1 MCSGFSE
8 EADRARRL
16 WANLIL
22 EVEAAGPVA
31 VPKEKIFKPKF
42 PRIPVLDDYTKAAP
56 KEFWA
61 EFPEYYVCPAKPSL
75 NGKKLKR
82 WADALG
88 CSEPDRL
95 NRVLECIRSGAD
107 IGCRGEARK
116 PSRSKNAASAFQYGP
131 QVTDA
136 IAEWVQK
143 GYAYGPVAAEDVPA
157 AAKVSGIMVRP
168 KPNGSV
174 RVILNLSAPKGRSV
188 NDGIDKTDF
197 PATMSST
204 AAWLAVLDTA
214 GRGCLMTKTD
224 WAAAYKHVWVREQDT
239 DLQWFSW
246 GGRFFK
252 ELCLIFGGVSSAGLF
267 DDPAKILLD
276 LVCRR
281 AGFPRA
287 MVCQHLDDVC
297 AAAAAGSD
305 TLYRFDAAF
314 KELAADIGVELAP
327 RDDHDKSFAPCTAG
341 VVFGVHYDTVAWTWA
356 IPDEKLA
363 RTCML
368 LEEAIAAGSMAA
380 KQIRSLVGKLIHVKP
395 LVPAGRFNMD
405 KIMRVYRAAARTEE
419 HVAITSACTRQ
430 FRFWYLFLR
439 VCSGRVDIPRPQGR
453 LTAGALDAFTDAAGG
468 SSEAVGRGTGGG
480 HGGLVVVHPLG
491 QADQRRWLESRRE
504 ESWKEVVRPGAGGT
518 PSGGGRRTPGVPGAD
533 AAGMGGQR
541 GFRGG
546 VPQGVQ
552 PELPALYHLGQ
563 GNGHGGRRHRL
574 PAGGDQN
581 HQMHGDRGHV
591 GGPAVQGQVRR
602 LQADGGPGGVAAAAG
617 AGQNTRGAVEVAGQ
631 AVPVRQAGGGHIGGA
646 EHKQQAGRLHPW
658 IYLAVIG
665 CIVA

>member
-1 MCSGFSE
+1 LCSGFSE

-56 KEFWA
+56 EEFWA

-143 GYAYGPVAAEDVPA
+143 GYAYGPVAAEEVPA

-368 LEEAIAAGSMAA
+368 LEEAIAAESMAA

-468 SSEAVGRGTGGG
+468 SGEAVGRGTGGVMG
-480 HGGLVVVHPLG
+480 DWWYYIPWAKRINAGGWKVDGKKVGRKLSALELVGPLVVVAAGHQVCRG
-491 QADQRRWLESRRE
+491 QTLQVWVDNAGSVEVYRKGYSRNCRLCTTLVKAMATVAAGIGCRLEVIKITRCTGTGATLADQLSKARF
-504 ESWKEVVRPGAGGT
+504 GDF
-518 PSGGGRRTPGVPGAD
+518 RRTAEQ
-533 AAGMGGQR
+533 AGWPLQ
-541 GFRGG
+541 
-546 VPQGVQ
+546 
-552 PELPALYHLGQ
+552 L
-563 GNGHGGRRHRL
+563 
-574 PAGGDQN
+574 
-581 HQMHGDRGHV
+581 
-591 GGPAVQGQVRR
+591 GPARIPAVLLKWLDRPFPCDR
-602 LQADGGPGGVAAAAG
+602 LGAAILEELSTSSKLAGYTPGY
-617 AGQNTRGAVEVAGQ
+617 TWR
-631 AVPVRQAGGGHIGGA
+631 
-646 EHKQQAGRLHPW
+646 
-658 IYLAVIG
+658 
-665 CIVA
+665 